1 MLPTVP
7 RLTAHVAGQPFKR
20 SQLGLFHGKM
30 IQFGNN
36 VPFSLRK
43 TRRTWLPNV
52 QSKHLFS
59 DTLNKHVHV
68 KLTTTALKTIKKY
81 PGGLDE
87 YVASTRH
94 ELLGHEGMRLR
105 LAIREASDAQTAPEA
120 AYQTAREEKHQR
132 ARELSQAT
140 RAAREA
146 REARLSQIREQRR
159 REFSRKGGH
168 LGIAQLVH

>member
-1 MLPTVP
+1 MSRSLTSTTMLPTVP

-59 DTLNKHVHV
+59 NTLNKHVHV
-68 KLTTTALKTIKKY
+68 KLTTTALKTIKKVCL
-81 PGGLDE
+81 PFTCAL
-87 YVASTRH
+87 H
-94 ELLGHEGMRLR
+94 LGH
-105 LAIREASDAQTAPEA
+105 
-120 AYQTAREEKHQR
+120 
-132 ARELSQAT
+132 
-140 RAAREA
+140 
-146 REARLSQIREQRR
+146 
-159 REFSRKGGH
+159 
-168 LGIAQLVH
+168 